1 MKKKILLFI
10 CLVTVATLSFAQE
23 IAQDWNT
30 PMGQPRKAGDAASKE
45 LVQIDANGNTY
56 VCGEFSQDF
65 TIGDFELSLV
75 GTSPY
80 YLAKIDNRGS
90 VQWAV
95 AIQGNLTP
103 ACLTTDSEG
112 NVYIAA
118 SCDGDIILNSS
129 DNSQK
134 TLTGSTSLFG
144 DPCNTIF
151 AQYDANGIAQN
162 GTIYLHNSENFMSAI
177 VNPMALTTDK
187 DNIYL
192 ALTITDK
199 TQIGETTF
207 SGSEISVTVEG
218 EEGEQIALLPA
229 VRILSFDKNLTVQK
243 EIASIVF
250 EDGNYYAD
258 IPSFKMNVKD
268 GNLYAAF
275 YAAATVKVSA
285 GTSSFTIASDYDNSG
300 SFPSYHRNLGLFR
313 VNSEGNIDVHK
324 SFISENFVSTYA
336 LGYEYVDNVFCTD
349 DSWVVTGAYN
359 GTFFFDENAP
369 ATGDYTA
376 APYFVT
382 LNPNTA
388 DLQKYHYWG
397 EENELT
403 GAGVGDALLISTYN
417 STDKTSMLEAY
428 DFGTQQVTNLKTTTA
443 GTSIN
448 GIAATGTKVAI
459 CEATE
464 GAESADLA
472 ISMNTLSGF
481 TAGITE
487 SAAAV
492 TVSAYP
498 NPVKDILNFSEACD
512 VTIIN
517 GQGSEVK
524 AAAATTQISVD
535 DLAAGYYIA
544 KIKTAEGTTVIPFIK
559 K

>member
-23 IAQDWNT
+23 MAQDWNT
-30 PMGQPRKAGDAASKE
+30 PMGQPRTAKEASSKE

-65 TIGDFELSLV
+65 TIGSYDLLAV
-75 GTSPY
+75 GNSA
-80 YLAKIDNRGS
+80 YLAKIDNSGN

-95 AIQGNLTP
+95 AIQGNVSP
-103 ACLTTDSEG
+103 AYMTTDSEG

-118 SCDGDIILNSS
+118 SSDGDVILNST
-129 DNSQK
+129 DNNSK
-134 TLTGSTSLFG
+134 TLKGSNSLLG
-144 DPCNTIF
+144 ENYNTLF

-229 VRILSFDKNLTVQK
+229 VRILSFDKNLSLQK
-243 EIASIVF
+243 EVASIVF
-250 EDGNYYAD
+250 EAGNYYAD
-258 IPSFKMNVKD
+258 IPSFAMTVNE

-300 SFPSYHRNLGLFR
+300 ALPTYHRNLGLFR
-313 VNSEGNIDVHK
+313 VNNEGNIDVHK
-324 SFISENFVSTYA
+324 SFIPENLVSA
-336 LGYEYVDNVFCTD
+336 FSLGYEYVDNVFCTE
-349 DSWVVTGAYN
+349 DSWVITGAYN
-359 GTFFFDENAP
+359 GNFLFDENAP

-376 APYFVT
+376 APFFVT

-388 DLQKYHYWG
+388 DLQKSNYWS
-397 EENELT
+397 EEYKLT
-403 GAGVGDALLISTYN
+403 DAAVGDALLVGLYK
-417 STDKTSMLEAY
+417 STDKTSTLNVY
-428 DFGTQQVTNLKTTTA
+428 DFGTKNITDIETTKA

-448 GIAATGTKVAI
+448 GIASTGAKVAI
-459 CEATE
+459 CKATE
-464 GAESADLA
+464 GTESADLA
-472 ISMNTLSGF
+472 ISMNTLSGI
-481 TAGITE
+481 TAGINE
-487 SAAAV
+487 SVATV

-498 NPVKDILNFSEACD
+498 NPVKDILNFSEVCD
-512 VTIIN
+512 VTIVN
-517 GQGSEVK
+517 GQGSVVK
-524 AAAATTQISVD
+524 AVSATTQISVD

-544 KIKTAEGTTVIPFIK
+544 KIKTADGTTVIPFIK

>member
-10 CLVTVATLSFAQE
+10 CLVTVATLSFAQK

-65 TIGDFELSLV
+65 TIGDFELLPV
-75 GTSPY
+75 GTSA
-80 YLAKIDNRGS
+80 YLAKIDNTGK

-103 ACLTTDSEG
+103 TCMTTDSEG

-134 TLTGSTSLFG
+134 TLTGNSSSWG
-144 DPCNTIF
+144 DPYNTIF
-151 AQYDANGIAQN
+151 AQYDANGILKNSAM
-162 GTIYLHNSENFMSAI
+162 YLHDNEASTSY
-177 VNPMALTTDK
+177 VTPMALTVNG
-187 DNIYL
+187 DNIYF
-192 ALTITDK
+192 ALLIGGDI
-199 TQIGETTF
+199 QIGETTF
-207 SGSEISVTVEG
+207 SGSEVEVTVDG
-218 EEGEQIALLPA
+218 ETAPQIASLSALR
-229 VRILSFDKNLTVQK
+229 VLSFDKNLTVQK

-275 YAAATVKVSA
+275 YAAATVKVST
-285 GTSSFTIASDYDNSG
+285 GTSSFTIKSDYDNSG
-300 SFPSYHRNLGLFR
+300 WLPSYHRNLGLFR
-313 VNSEGNIDVHK
+313 VNSEGNIDVNK
-324 SFISENFVSTYA
+324 SFISENFVSA
-336 LGYEYVDNVFCTD
+336 FSLGYEYVDNVFCTD

-376 APYFVT
+376 APYFVA

>member
-30 PMGQPRKAGDAASKE
+30 SMGQPRKAGDAASKE

-65 TIGDFELSLV
+65 TIGSYDLMAV
-75 GTSPY
+75 GTSA
-80 YLAKIDNRGS
+80 YLAKIDNTGS

-118 SCDGDIILNSS
+118 SCDGDAILNSS
-129 DNSQK
+129 DSSQK
-134 TLTGSTSLFG
+134 TLTGNSSSWG
-144 DPCNTIF
+144 DPYNTIF
-151 AQYDANGIAQN
+151 AQYDANGILKNSAM
-162 GTIYLHNSENFMSAI
+162 YLHDSEASTSY
-177 VNPMALTTDK
+177 VNPMALTVNG

-192 ALTITDK
+192 ALLIAGDI
-199 TQIGETTF
+199 QIGETTF
-207 SGSEISVTVEG
+207 SGSEVEVTVEG
-218 EEGEQIALLPA
+218 ETAPQIVSLSALR
-229 VRILSFDKNLTVQK
+229 VLSFDKNLTVQK
-243 EIASIVF
+243 EVASIVF

-258 IPSFKMNVKD
+258 IPSFCMNVKD

-300 SFPSYHRNLGLFR
+300 LFPSYHRNLGLFR
-313 VNSEGNIDVHK
+313 VNSEGNIDVNK
-324 SFISENFVSTYA
+324 SFIPENLVSAFA
-336 LGYEYVDNVFCTD
+336 LGYEYVNNVFCTD

-388 DLQKYHYWG
+388 DLQKSYYWG
-397 EENELT
+397 EENEMT
-403 GAGVGDALLISTYN
+403 GAAVGDALLISTYN
-417 STDKTSMLEAY
+417 SDNKTSMLDAY
-428 DFGTQQVTNLKTTTA
+428 DFGTQQVNNLKTTAT

-481 TAGITE
+481 AAGITE

-524 AAAATTQISVD
+524 AATATTQISVD